1 MRKAVLLVFLT
12 ALSANTAFSQAV
24 ASGFDLSNYGV
35 KIEPDK
41 RVVAVLAALEAART
55 ENDKGGSVPVINT
68 RLSEQGSK
76 FRELLK
82 SDLAG
87 LNENLRNRISTFVLA
102 HKRPNPKLSDEQ
114 LIAPFISMA
123 YTLGPAPDLADPVVT
138 ADLPGSLLDV
148 LDFAP
153 IVRDLYRTTNI
164 GGNLTEYVKT
174 YQSAAD
180 AKLRPSARLMVN
192 ELLGYLHTRPQLTFI
207 ERVKTETPKAG
218 SKKETIQKI
227 VPRERERRF
236 MIVPEMLAP
245 AWFVNF
251 VNVRDDY
258 YVIVSPDT
266 DLANSEVRRAYLQFV
281 VDPLVLSSAKD
292 IETVR
297 PAIKELLDTRRK
309 IDPATS
315 PDVFLTIARSLVAA
329 IDAKQLEHSRVTIAT
344 SLARQKIVE
353 AKTDPDKLKISGDL
367 EKYKKAMADE
377 TALRLS
383 EDYEKG
389 ALLAFYF
396 ADQLRGL
403 EQSEFDI
410 ASSMREMILSIDA
423 SKEAA
428 RYESFADAR
437 GRAKTAREEQKKNA
451 IVGPSFVENPVT
463 TKLLE
468 IQNTIKSKNYAKAE
482 ADLKQLLEKNPAE
495 PRIFFNIGRVAA
507 ISAEMVD
514 GNTEAEKQKA
524 KYLEAKTAFENV
536 VRIAA
541 ARYNESVQKNDPS
554 LRVDPALV
562 SLAYV
567 SLGRI
572 YEYYDQKS
580 YAVGI
585 YDAAIKL
592 GDVVG
597 GGYQEALA
605 SKQRLLKDQ

>member
-1 MRKAVLLVFLT
+1 MRSVVLALFLVLFST
-12 ALSANTAFSQAV
+12 SAFSQAV
-24 ASGFDLSNYGV
+24 ATGFDLSNYGV

-41 RVVAVLAALEAART
+41 RVIVVLAALEVART
-55 ENDKGGSVPVINT
+55 ENEKGESVPVINT
-68 RLSEQGSK
+68 RLSEHGSK
-76 FRELLK
+76 FRDLLK

-87 LNENLRNRISTFVLA
+87 INENLRNRISTFVLA
-102 HKRPNPKLSDEQ
+102 HKRRNPSLTDEQ

-153 IVRDLYRTTNI
+153 LVRDLHRTTNI
-164 GGNLTEYVKT
+164 GANLTEYVKT
-174 YQSAAD
+174 YQVAAD
-180 AKLRPSARLMVN
+180 TKLRPSARVMVN
-192 ELLGYLHTRPQLTFI
+192 ELLGYLHTRPQLVFL

-218 SKKETIQKI
+218 TKKETIQKV

-245 AWFVNF
+245 AGFVNF

-266 DLANSEVRRAYLQFV
+266 DLANSDVRRAYLQFV

-297 PAIKELLDTRRK
+297 PAIKQLLDARRK

-315 PDVFLTIARSLVAA
+315 PDVFFTVARSLVAA
-329 IDAKQLEHSRVTIAT
+329 IDAKQLEHSRVNIAT
-344 SLARQKIVE
+344 ALARQKILE

-377 TALRLS
+377 TVLRLS

-389 ALLAFYF
+389 SILAFYF
-396 ADQLRGL
+396 ADQLRGI

-410 ASSMREMILSIDA
+410 AGSMREMILTIDP
-423 SKEAA
+423 SKETG
-428 RYESFADAR
+428 RYESLAEAR
-437 GRAKTAREEQKKNA
+437 ARAKTAREEQKKNA

-468 IQNTIKSKNYAKAE
+468 IQNTIKARNYAKAE
-482 ADLKQLLEKNPAE
+482 ADLKDLLEKNPAE
-495 PRIFFNIGRVAA
+495 PRIYFNIGRLAA
-507 ISAEMVD
+507 ISAELID

-524 KYLEAKTAFENV
+524 KYLDAKTAFENV
-536 VRIAA
+536 VRIAD
-541 ARYNESVQKNDPS
+541 ARRKEPS
-554 LRVDPALV
+554 KPQVDPALV
-562 SLAYV
+562 SLTYV

-572 YEYYDQKS
+572 YEFYEQKS
-580 YAVGI
+580 YAVAL

-592 GDVVG
+592 GPVDG
-597 GGYQEALA
+597 GGHQEAMA

>member
-1 MRKAVLLVFLT
+1 MRSVVLALFLVLFST
-12 ALSANTAFSQAV
+12 SAFSQAV
-24 ASGFDLSNYGV
+24 ATGFDLSNYGV

-41 RVVAVLAALEAART
+41 RVIVVLAALEVART
-55 ENDKGGSVPVINT
+55 ENEKGESVPVINT

-76 FRELLK
+76 FRDLLK

-87 LNENLRNRISTFVLA
+87 INENLRNRISTFVLA
-102 HKRPNPKLSDEQ
+102 HKRRNPSLTDEQ

-153 IVRDLYRTTNI
+153 LVRDLHRTTNI
-164 GGNLTEYVKT
+164 GANLTEYVKT
-174 YQSAAD
+174 YQVAAD
-180 AKLRPSARLMVN
+180 TKLRPSARVMVN
-192 ELLGYLHTRPQLTFI
+192 ELLGYLHTRPQLVFL

-218 SKKETIQKI
+218 TKKETIQKV

-245 AWFVNF
+245 AGFVNF

-266 DLANSEVRRAYLQFV
+266 DLANSDVRRAYLQFV
-281 VDPLVLSSAKD
+281 VDPLVLSNARD
-292 IETVR
+292 IESVR
-297 PAIKELLDTRRK
+297 PAIKQLLDARRK
-309 IDPATS
+309 IDPTTS
-315 PDVFLTIARSLVAA
+315 PDVFLTTARSLVAA
-329 IDAKQLEHSRVTIAT
+329 IDAKQLEHSRVNIAT
-344 SLARQKIVE
+344 ALARQKILE

-377 TALRLS
+377 TVLRLS

-389 ALLAFYF
+389 SILAFYF
-396 ADQLRGL
+396 ADQLRGI

-410 ASSMREMILSIDA
+410 AGSMREMILTIDP
-423 SKEAA
+423 SKETG
-428 RYESFADAR
+428 RYESLAEAR
-437 GRAKTAREEQKKNA
+437 ARAKTAREEQKKNA

-468 IQNTIKSKNYAKAE
+468 IQNTIKARNYAKAE
-482 ADLKQLLEKNPAE
+482 ADLKDLLEKNPAE
-495 PRIFFNIGRVAA
+495 PRIYFNIGRLAA
-507 ISAEMVD
+507 ISAELID

-524 KYLEAKTAFENV
+524 KYLQAKTAFESV
-536 VRIAA
+536 VRIADT
-541 ARYNESVQKNDPS
+541 RRKEPS
-554 LRVDPALV
+554 KPQVDPALV
-562 SLAYV
+562 SLTYV

-572 YEYYDQKS
+572 YEFYEQKS
-580 YAVGI
+580 YAVAL

-592 GDVVG
+592 GPVDG
-597 GGYQEALA
+597 GGHQEAMA

>member
-1 MRKAVLLVFLT
+1 MRSVVLALFLVLFST
-12 ALSANTAFSQAV
+12 SAFSQAV
-24 ASGFDLSNYGV
+24 ATGFDLSNYGV

-41 RVVAVLAALEAART
+41 RVIVVLAALEVART
-55 ENDKGGSVPVINT
+55 ENEKGESVPVINT

-76 FRELLK
+76 FRDLLK

-87 LNENLRNRISTFVLA
+87 INENLRNRISTFVLA
-102 HKRPNPKLSDEQ
+102 HKRRNPSLTDEQ

-153 IVRDLYRTTNI
+153 LVRDLHRTTNI
-164 GGNLTEYVKT
+164 GANLTEYVKT
-174 YQSAAD
+174 YQVAAD
-180 AKLRPSARLMVN
+180 TKLRPSARVMVN
-192 ELLGYLHTRPQLTFI
+192 ELLGYLHTRPQLVFL

-218 SKKETIQKI
+218 TKKETIQKV

-245 AWFVNF
+245 AGFVNF

-266 DLANSEVRRAYLQFV
+266 DLANSDVRRAYLQFV
-281 VDPLVLSSAKD
+281 VDPLVLSNARD
-292 IETVR
+292 IESVR
-297 PAIKELLDTRRK
+297 PAIKQLLDARRK
-309 IDPATS
+309 IDPTTS
-315 PDVFLTIARSLVAA
+315 PDVFLTTARSLVAA
-329 IDAKQLEHSRVTIAT
+329 IDAKQLEHSRVNIAT
-344 SLARQKIVE
+344 ALARQKILE

-377 TALRLS
+377 TVLRLS

-389 ALLAFYF
+389 SILAFYF
-396 ADQLRGL
+396 ADQLRGI

-410 ASSMREMILSIDA
+410 AGSMREMILTIDP
-423 SKEAA
+423 SKETG
-428 RYESFADAR
+428 RYESLAEAR
-437 GRAKTAREEQKKNA
+437 ARAKTAREEQKKNA

-468 IQNTIKSKNYAKAE
+468 IQNTIKARNYAKAE
-482 ADLKQLLEKNPAE
+482 ADLKDLLEKNPAE
-495 PRIFFNIGRVAA
+495 PRIYFNIGRLAA
-507 ISAEMVD
+507 ISAELID

-524 KYLEAKTAFENV
+524 KYLDAKTAFENV
-536 VRIAA
+536 VRIAD
-541 ARYNESVQKNDPS
+541 ARRKEPS
-554 LRVDPALV
+554 KPQVDPALV
-562 SLAYV
+562 SLTYV

-572 YEYYDQKS
+572 YEFYEQKS
-580 YAVGI
+580 YAVAL

-592 GDVVG
+592 GPVDG
-597 GGYQEALA
+597 GGHQEAMA

>member
-1 MRKAVLLVFLT
+1 MRSVVLALFLVLFST
-12 ALSANTAFSQAV
+12 SAFSQAV
-24 ASGFDLSNYGV
+24 ATGFDLSNYGV

-41 RVVAVLAALEAART
+41 RVIVVLAALEVART
-55 ENDKGGSVPVINT
+55 ENEKGESVPVINT
-68 RLSEQGSK
+68 RLSEHGSK
-76 FRELLK
+76 FRDLLK

-87 LNENLRNRISTFVLA
+87 INENLRNRISTFVLA
-102 HKRPNPKLSDEQ
+102 HKRRNPSLTDEQ

-153 IVRDLYRTTNI
+153 LVRDLHRTTNI
-164 GGNLTEYVKT
+164 GANLTEYVKT
-174 YQSAAD
+174 YQVAAD
-180 AKLRPSARLMVN
+180 TKLRPSARVMVN
-192 ELLGYLHTRPQLTFI
+192 ELLGYLHTRPQLVFL

-218 SKKETIQKI
+218 TKKETIQKV

-245 AWFVNF
+245 AGFVNF

-266 DLANSEVRRAYLQFV
+266 DLANSDVRRAYLQFV
-281 VDPLVLSSAKD
+281 VDPLVLSNARD
-292 IETVR
+292 IESVR
-297 PAIKELLDTRRK
+297 PAIKQLLDARRK
-309 IDPATS
+309 IDPTTS
-315 PDVFLTIARSLVAA
+315 PDVFLTTARSLVAA
-329 IDAKQLEHSRVTIAT
+329 IDAKQLEHSRVNIAT
-344 SLARQKIVE
+344 ALARQKILE

-377 TALRLS
+377 TVLRLS

-389 ALLAFYF
+389 SILAFYF
-396 ADQLRGL
+396 ADQLRGI

-410 ASSMREMILSIDA
+410 AGSMREMILTIDP
-423 SKEAA
+423 SKETG
-428 RYESFADAR
+428 RYESLAEAR
-437 GRAKTAREEQKKNA
+437 ARAKTAREEQKKNA

-468 IQNTIKSKNYAKAE
+468 IQNTIKARNYAKAE
-482 ADLKQLLEKNPAE
+482 ADLKDLLEKNPAE
-495 PRIFFNIGRVAA
+495 PRIYFNIGRLAA
-507 ISAEMVD
+507 ISAELID

-524 KYLEAKTAFENV
+524 KYLQAKTAFESV
-536 VRIAA
+536 VRIADT
-541 ARYNESVQKNDPS
+541 RRKEPS
-554 LRVDPALV
+554 KPQVDPALV
-562 SLAYV
+562 SLTYV

-572 YEYYDQKS
+572 YEFYEQKS
-580 YAVGI
+580 YAVAL

-592 GDVVG
+592 GPVDG
-597 GGYQEALA
+597 GGHQEAMA